1 MTTLAPPAPPTPP
14 AEQEVP
20 ASTPRARRRPA
31 VADRLGLAAAGTVVG
46 VVLLAALVPGLLA
59 PQDPLEISL
68 SESFAPPSAEHLFG
82 TDQSGRDVFSRV
94 IHGARQSLV
103 IGIGATAIG
112 LLGALVLGL
121 LGGLG
126 GRIADGAVTRV
137 IEVLYA
143 FPGILLALI
152 LIAVYGNSALTQ
164 MVAVGIATMPGYAR
178 MVRGQLLVVRS
189 SAYVEAARALGHPP
203 ARILVRTILPNAF
216 RPLTVLVTLGI
227 GQAIVWAAA
236 LGFLGMGVQ
245 PPTAEWGAMLNAGR
259 NYIQQA
265 WWMDFFPGVTIV
277 LFTLSLTVLG
287 RHLQR
292 ATDAGARR

>member
-1 MTTLAPPAPPTPP
+1 MTTLAPPAPVAAPEAAP
-14 AEQEVP
+14 APQPV
-20 ASTPRARRRPA
+20 RRRRDLTGT
-31 VADRLGLAAAGTVVG
+31 VGLVAAGAVVG
-46 VVLLAALVPGLLA
+46 VVLLAALVPDLLA

-103 IGIGATAIG
+103 IGIGATALG

-126 GRIADGAVTRV
+126 GRVTDGAVTRI

-164 MVAVGIATMPGYAR
+164 MVAVGLATMPGYAR
-178 MVRGQLLVVRS
+178 MVRSQVLAVRG
-189 SAYVEAARALGHPP
+189 SAYVEAARALGHPSP
-203 ARILVRTILPNAF
+203 RILLRTLLPNAF
-216 RPLTVLVTLGI
+216 RPLTVLITLGI

-259 NYIQQA
+259 TYIQQA
-265 WWMDFFPGVTIV
+265 WWMDFFPGITIV

-292 ATDAGARR
+292 ATDAGAQR

>member
-1 MTTLAPPAPPTPP
+1 MTTLAPPAPV
-14 AEQEVP
+14 AEQETVP
-20 ASTPRARRRPA
+20 APRTARRRPA
-31 VADRLGLAAAGTVVG
+31 RSGRIGLVAAGAVVAA
-46 VVLLAALVPGLLA
+46 VLLAALVPGLLA

-103 IGIGATAIG
+103 IGLGATAIG
-112 LLGALVLGL
+112 LLGALVLGM

-178 MVRGQLLVVRS
+178 MVRGQLLVVRT

-203 ARILVRTILPNAF
+203 LRILVRTILPNAF

-259 NYIQQA
+259 TYIQQA
-265 WWMDFFPGVTIV
+265 WWMDFFPGITIV

-292 ATDAGARR
+292 ATDAGAVR

>member
-1 MTTLAPPAPPTPP
+1 MTALATAPETAAPA
-14 AEQEVP
+14 AG
-20 ASTPRARRRPA
+20 SRPRARRARRA
-31 VADRLGLAAAGTVVG
+31 TALRSVSFWLAAVV
-46 VVLLAALVPGLLA
+46 VVLVLLAAVAPGLLA

-68 SESFAPPSAEHLFG
+68 GESFDGPSAAHVFG

-94 IHGARQSLV
+94 VHGAGQSLA
-103 IGIGATAIG
+103 IGLGATAIG
-112 LLGALVLGL
+112 LVGAIALGL

-126 GRIADGAVTRV
+126 GRLADASVTRV

-152 LIAVYGNSALTQ
+152 LIAVYGSSALTQ
-164 MVAVGIATMPGYAR
+164 MVAVGVATMPGYAR
-178 MVRGQLLVVRS
+178 MVRGQVLAVKGSL
-189 SAYVEAARALGHPP
+189 YVESARALGHSP
-203 ARILVRTILPNAF
+203 ARILTRTILPNAF
-216 RPLTVLVTLGI
+216 RPLTVLVTLGV

-259 NYIQQA
+259 TYIQQA
-265 WWMDFFPGVTIV
+265 WWMDFFPGITIV
-277 LFTLSLTVLG
+277 VFTLSLTVLG

-292 ATDAGARR
+292 AADSGASR

>member
-1 MTTLAPPAPPTPP
+1 MTTLAPPAPV
-14 AEQEVP
+14 AEQETVP
-20 ASTPRARRRPA
+20 APRPARRRPA
-31 VADRLGLAAAGTVVG
+31 RSGRIGLVAAGAVVG
-46 VVLLAALVPGLLA
+46 TVLLAALVPGLLA

-103 IGIGATAIG
+103 IGLGATAIG
-112 LLGALVLGL
+112 LLGALVLGM

-178 MVRGQLLVVRS
+178 MVRGQLLVVRT

-203 ARILVRTILPNAF
+203 LRILVRTILPNAF

-259 NYIQQA
+259 SYIQQA
-265 WWMDFFPGVTIV
+265 WWMDFFPGITIV

-292 ATDAGARR
+292 ATDAGAVR

>member
-1 MTTLAPPAPPTPP
+1 MTTLAPPAP
-14 AEQEVP
+14 ADVEQSAPVP
-20 ASTPRARRRPA
+20 VPRRTARRPLA
-31 VADRLGLAAAGTVVG
+31 GRLGPLTAGAVVG
-46 VVLLAALVPGLLA
+46 AVLLAALAPGLLA
-59 PQDPLEISL
+59 PHDPLEISL

-82 TDQSGRDVFSRV
+82 TDQSGRDVLSRV

-112 LLGALVLGL
+112 LAGALVLGL

-126 GRIADGAVTRV
+126 GRLADGAVTRV

-152 LIAVYGNSALTQ
+152 LIAVYGSSAVTQ
-164 MVAVGIATMPGYAR
+164 MVAVGLATMPGYAR
-178 MVRGQLLVVRS
+178 MVRGQLLQVRG
-189 SAYVEAARALGHPP
+189 SAYVEAARTLGHPP
-203 ARILVRTILPNAF
+203 ARILVRTLLPNAL

-259 NYIQQA
+259 TYIQQA
-265 WWMDFFPGVTIV
+265 WWMDFFPGITIV

-292 ATDAGARR
+292 ATDAGAQR

>member
-1 MTTLAPPAPPTPP
+1 MTTLAPPAPVTAQETAP
-14 AEQEVP
+14 A
-20 ASTPRARRRPA
+20 PRRLRRRPA
-31 VADRLGLAAAGTVVG
+31 LAGRIGPIIAGTVVG
-46 VVLLAALVPGLLA
+46 VVLLAALAPGLLA

-126 GRIADGAVTRV
+126 GRLADGAVTRV

-178 MVRGQLLVVRS
+178 MVRGQLLVVRG

-203 ARILVRTILPNAF
+203 LRILARTILPNAF

-259 NYIQQA
+259 TYIQQA
-265 WWMDFFPGVTIV
+265 WWMDFFPGITIV

-292 ATDAGARR
+292 ATDAGVRR

>member
-1 MTTLAPPAPPTPP
+1 MTTLAPPAPAP
-14 AEQEVP
+14 EQESIP
-20 ASTPRARRRPA
+20 AQRRTRRRP
-31 VADRLGLAAAGTVVG
+31 VPSGRIGLVAAGTVVG
-46 VVLLAALVPGLLA
+46 AVLLAALVPGLLA

-103 IGIGATAIG
+103 IGLGATAIG
-112 LLGALVLGL
+112 LLGALVLGM

-126 GRIADGAVTRV
+126 GRLADGAVTRV

-178 MVRGQLLVVRS
+178 MVRGQLLVVRG

-259 NYIQQA
+259 TYIQQA
-265 WWMDFFPGVTIV
+265 WWMDFFPGITIV
-277 LFTLSLTVLG
+277 LFTLSLTGLG

-292 ATDAGARR
+292 ATDAGAQR

>member
-1 MTTLAPPAPPTPP
+1 MTVLAPAPEAPALEEGARPVRRLRRHP
-14 AEQEVP
+14 A
-20 ASTPRARRRPA
+20 
-31 VADRLGLAAAGTVVG
+31 LGGPGVWAAGAVVAL
-46 VVLLAALVPGLLA
+46 VLLAALLPDLLA

-68 SESFAPPSAEHLFG
+68 SESFDAPSIQHVFG

-94 IHGARQSLV
+94 IHGAGQSLA
-103 IGIGATAIG
+103 IGLGATAIG
-112 LLGALVLGL
+112 LVGALVLGL
-121 LGGLG
+121 VGGLA
-126 GRIADGAVTRV
+126 GRFADATVTRV

-143 FPGILLALI
+143 FPGILLAMI

-164 MVAVGIATMPGYAR
+164 MVAVGVATMPGYAR
-178 MVRGQLLVVRS
+178 MVRGQVLAVRGS
-189 SAYVEAARALGHPP
+189 LYVEAARALGHPP
-203 ARILVRTILPNAF
+203 ARILLRTLLPNAF
-216 RPLTVLVTLGI
+216 RPLTVLITLGI

-259 NYIQQA
+259 TYIQQA
-265 WWMDFFPGVTIV
+265 WWMDFFPGITIV

-292 ATDAGARR
+292 INDSGILR

>member
-1 MTTLAPPAPPTPP
+1 MTTLAPPLPEVDKPAAP
-14 AEQEVP
+14 AQRAAR
-20 ASTPRARRRPA
+20 ASRSPLRH
-31 VADRLGLAAAGTVVG
+31 LGVVLPGAVVG
-46 VVLLAALVPGLLA
+46 VVVLAALAPGLLA

-68 SESFAPPSAEHLFG
+68 SESFAPPSTEHLFG

-94 IHGARQSLV
+94 IHGARQSLL
-103 IGIGATAIG
+103 IGLGATAIG
-112 LLGALVLGL
+112 LLGAMVLGL
-121 LGGLG
+121 AGGLG
-126 GRIADGAVTRV
+126 GRLADGAVTRV
-137 IEVLYA
+137 IEILYA

-164 MVAVGIATMPGYAR
+164 MVAVGLATMPGYAR
-178 MVRGQLLVVRS
+178 MVRGQVLVVRN

-203 ARILVRTILPNAF
+203 VRILLRTLLPNAF
-216 RPLTVLVTLGI
+216 RPLTVLITLGV

-259 NYIQQA
+259 TYIQQA

-287 RHLQR
+287 RRLQQS
-292 ATDAGARR
+292 TDAGALR

>member
-1 MTTLAPPAPPTPP
+1 MTVLAPAPEAPVL
-14 AEQEVP
+14 EE
-20 ASTPRARRRPA
+20 SPRPARRVRRHPA
-31 VADRLGLAAAGTVVG
+31 LGGPGVWAAAVV
-46 VVLLAALVPGLLA
+46 VALVLLAALLPDLLA

-68 SESFAPPSAEHLFG
+68 SESFDAPSAQHVFG

-94 IHGARQSLV
+94 IHGAGQSLA
-103 IGIGATAIG
+103 IGLGATAIG
-112 LLGALVLGL
+112 LVGALALGL
-121 LGGLG
+121 IGGLA
-126 GRIADGAVTRV
+126 GRFADATVTRV

-143 FPGILLALI
+143 FPGILLAMI
-152 LIAVYGNSALTQ
+152 LIAVYGSSALTQ
-164 MVAVGIATMPGYAR
+164 MVAVGVATMPGYAR
-178 MVRGQLLVVRS
+178 MVRGQVLAVRGS
-189 SAYVEAARALGHPP
+189 LYVEAARALGHPP
-203 ARILVRTILPNAF
+203 ARILLRTLLPNAF
-216 RPLTVLVTLGI
+216 RPLAVLITLGI

-259 NYIQQA
+259 TYIQQA

-292 ATDAGARR
+292 TNDSGAVR

>member
-1 MTTLAPPAPPTPP
+1 MTTLAPPAAPVAEPEAAPVPRPSRRAP
-14 AEQEVP
+14 AP
-20 ASTPRARRRPA
+20 GRI
-31 VADRLGLAAAGTVVG
+31 GLVAAGAVVG
-46 VVLLAALVPGLLA
+46 AVLLAALLPDLLA

-68 SESFAPPSAEHLFG
+68 SESFAPPSAEHVFG

-103 IGIGATAIG
+103 IGIGATGIG
-112 LLGALVLGL
+112 LAGALVLGL

-164 MVAVGIATMPGYAR
+164 MVAVGLATMPGYAR
-178 MVRGQLLVVRS
+178 MVRGQLLVVRG

-203 ARILVRTILPNAF
+203 LRILVRTILPNAF
-216 RPLTVLVTLGI
+216 RPLTVLVTLGV

-259 NYIQQA
+259 TYIQQA
-265 WWMDFFPGVTIV
+265 WWMDFFPGITIV
-277 LFTLSLTVLG
+277 VFTLSLTVLG
-287 RHLQR
+287 RRLQR
-292 ATDAGARR
+292 ATDAGALR

>member
-1 MTTLAPPAPPTPP
+1 MTTLAPPAPVTAQEP
-14 AEQEVP
+14 APVP
-20 ASTPRARRRPA
+20 RTAGRRPA
-31 VADRLGLAAAGTVVG
+31 AGDLGLLAAGSVVG
-46 VVLLAALVPGLLA
+46 VVLLAALVPDLLA

-68 SESFAPPSAEHLFG
+68 SESFAPPSAGHVFG

-94 IHGARQSLV
+94 IHGARQSLL
-103 IGIGATAIG
+103 IGAGATAIG
-112 LLGALVLGL
+112 LAGALVLGL
-121 LGGLG
+121 VGGLG

-164 MVAVGIATMPGYAR
+164 MVAVGLATMPGYAR
-178 MVRGQLLVVRS
+178 MVRGQLLTVRR

-203 ARILVRTILPNAF
+203 LRILVRTILPNAF

-259 NYIQQA
+259 TYIQQA
-265 WWMDFFPGVTIV
+265 WWMDFFPGITIV

-287 RHLQR
+287 RGLQR
-292 ATDAGARR
+292 ATDAGAQR

>member
-1 MTTLAPPAPPTPP
+1 MTALATAPETAAPS
-14 AEQEVP
+14 A
-20 ASTPRARRRPA
+20 ASRPRARRTRPA
-31 VADRLGLAAAGTVVG
+31 TALRSVSFWLAAVV
-46 VVLLAALVPGLLA
+46 VALVLLAAIAPGLLA

-68 SESFAPPSAEHLFG
+68 GESFDAPSAAHVFG

-94 IHGARQSLV
+94 VHGAGQSLA
-103 IGIGATAIG
+103 IGLGATAIG
-112 LLGALVLGL
+112 LLGAITLGL

-126 GRIADGAVTRV
+126 GRWADASVTRV

-152 LIAVYGNSALTQ
+152 LIAVYGSSAATQ
-164 MVAVGIATMPGYAR
+164 MVAVGVATMPGYAR
-178 MVRGQLLVVRS
+178 MVRGQVLAVKGSL
-189 SAYVEAARALGHPP
+189 YVESARALGHSS
-203 ARILVRTILPNAF
+203 ARILWRTILPNAF
-216 RPLTVLVTLGI
+216 RPLTVLVTLGV

-259 NYIQQA
+259 TYIQQA
-265 WWMDFFPGVTIV
+265 WWMDFFPGITIV
-277 LFTLSLTVLG
+277 AFTLSLTVLG

-292 ATDAGARR
+292 AADSGASR

>member
-1 MTTLAPPAPPTPP
+1 MTALATAPETAAPA
-14 AEQEVP
+14 AG
-20 ASTPRARRRPA
+20 SRSRARRARRA
-31 VADRLGLAAAGTVVG
+31 TALRSASFWLAAVV
-46 VVLLAALVPGLLA
+46 VVLVLLAAVAPGLLA

-68 SESFAPPSAEHLFG
+68 GESFDAPSAAHVFG

-94 IHGARQSLV
+94 VHGAGQSLA
-103 IGIGATAIG
+103 IGLGATAIG
-112 LLGALVLGL
+112 LVGAIVLGL

-126 GRIADGAVTRV
+126 GRLADASVTRV

-152 LIAVYGNSALTQ
+152 LIAVYGSSALTQ
-164 MVAVGIATMPGYAR
+164 MVAVGVATMPGYAR
-178 MVRGQLLVVRS
+178 MVRGQVLAVKGSL
-189 SAYVEAARALGHPP
+189 YVESARALGHSP
-203 ARILVRTILPNAF
+203 ARILTRTILPNAF
-216 RPLTVLVTLGI
+216 RPLTVLVTLGV

-259 NYIQQA
+259 TYIQQA
-265 WWMDFFPGVTIV
+265 WWMDFFPGITIV
-277 LFTLSLTVLG
+277 VFTLSLTVLG

-292 ATDAGARR
+292 AADSGASR

>member
-1 MTTLAPPAPPTPP
+1 MTTLAPPAPVTAQETAP
-14 AEQEVP
+14 A
-20 ASTPRARRRPA
+20 PRRPRRRPA
-31 VADRLGLAAAGTVVG
+31 LAGRIGPIIAGTVVG
-46 VVLLAALVPGLLA
+46 VVLLAALAPGLLA

-103 IGIGATAIG
+103 IGLGATAIG

-126 GRIADGAVTRV
+126 GRIADGVVTRV

-178 MVRGQLLVVRS
+178 MVRGQLLVVRG

-203 ARILVRTILPNAF
+203 LRILVRTILPNAF

>member
-1 MTTLAPPAPPTPP
+1 MTTLAPTADPLTDATSPPP
-14 AEQEVP
+14 ARRT
-20 ASTPRARRRPA
+20 APRAPRRR
-31 VADRLGLAAAGTVVG
+31 LG
-46 VVLLAALVPGLLA
+46 VLLAGATVSLVVLAALFPALIA

-68 SESFAPPSAEHLFG
+68 SESFRAPSAEHLFG

-94 IHGARQSLV
+94 IHGAGRSLA
-103 IGIGATAIG
+103 IGAGATAIG
-112 LLGALVLGL
+112 LAGALALGL

-126 GRIADGAVTRV
+126 GRWADAGVTRV

-152 LIAVYGNSALTQ
+152 LIAVYGNSATTQ
-164 MVAVGIATMPGYAR
+164 MVAVAVAAMPGYAR
-178 MVRGQLLVVRS
+178 MVRGQVLSVKTSL
-189 SAYVEAARALGHPP
+189 YVEAARALGHPP
-203 ARILVRTILPNAF
+203 LRILLRTLLPNAF

-245 PPTAEWGAMLNAGR
+245 PPAAEWGAMLNAGR
-259 NYIQQA
+259 NYLQTA
-265 WWMDFFPGVTIV
+265 WWMDFFPGITIV
-277 LFTLSLTVLG
+277 LFTLSLTVIG

-292 ATDAGARR
+292 STDAGAAR

>member
-1 MTTLAPPAPPTPP
+1 MTVLAPAPEAPVL
-14 AEQEVP
+14 EE
-20 ASTPRARRRPA
+20 SPRPARRVRRHPA
-31 VADRLGLAAAGTVVG
+31 LGGPGVWAAAVV
-46 VVLLAALVPGLLA
+46 VALVLLAALLPDLLA

-68 SESFAPPSAEHLFG
+68 SESFDAPSAQHVFG

-94 IHGARQSLV
+94 IHGAGQSLA
-103 IGIGATAIG
+103 IGLGATAIG
-112 LLGALVLGL
+112 LVGALALGL
-121 LGGLG
+121 IGGLA
-126 GRIADGAVTRV
+126 GRFADATVTRV

-143 FPGILLALI
+143 FPGILLAMI
-152 LIAVYGNSALTQ
+152 LIAVYGSSALTQ
-164 MVAVGIATMPGYAR
+164 MVAVGVATMPGYAR
-178 MVRGQLLVVRS
+178 MVRGQVLAVRGS
-189 SAYVEAARALGHPP
+189 LYVEAARALGHPP
-203 ARILVRTILPNAF
+203 ARILLRTLLPNAF
-216 RPLTVLVTLGI
+216 RPLTVLITLGI

-259 NYIQQA
+259 TYIQQA

-292 ATDAGARR
+292 TNDSGAVR

>member
-1 MTTLAPPAPPTPP
+1 MTTLAPPAPVADPQVAP
-14 AEQEVP
+14 A
-20 ASTPRARRRPA
+20 PRRVRRRPA
-31 VADRLGLAAAGTVVG
+31 AGSLGLVAAGTVVG
-46 VVLLAALVPGLLA
+46 VVLLAALVPDLLA

-68 SESFAPPSAEHLFG
+68 SESFATPSAEHLFG

-103 IGIGATAIG
+103 IGLCATAIG

-126 GRIADGAVTRV
+126 GRIADGVVTRV

-178 MVRGQLLVVRS
+178 MVRGQLLVVRG

-203 ARILVRTILPNAF
+203 LRILVRTILPNAF

>member
-1 MTTLAPPAPPTPP
+1 MTTLAPPATVADPQVAP
-14 AEQEVP
+14 A
-20 ASTPRARRRPA
+20 PRRVRRRPA
-31 VADRLGLAAAGTVVG
+31 AGSLGLVAAGTVVG
-46 VVLLAALVPGLLA
+46 VVLLAALVPDLLA

-68 SESFAPPSAEHLFG
+68 SESFATPSAEHLFG

-103 IGIGATAIG
+103 IGLCATAIG

-126 GRIADGAVTRV
+126 GRIADGVVTRV

-178 MVRGQLLVVRS
+178 MVRGQLLVVRG

-203 ARILVRTILPNAF
+203 LRILVRTILPNAF

>member
-1 MTTLAPPAPPTPP
+1 MTTLAPPAPV
-14 AEQEVP
+14 AEQETAPVP
-20 ASTPRARRRPA
+20 RPARRRPA
-31 VADRLGLAAAGTVVG
+31 RSGRIGLVAAGAVVAA
-46 VVLLAALVPGLLA
+46 VLLAALVPGLLA

-103 IGIGATAIG
+103 IGLGATAIG
-112 LLGALVLGL
+112 LLGALVLGM

-178 MVRGQLLVVRS
+178 MVRGQLLVVRG

-203 ARILVRTILPNAF
+203 VRILVRTILPNAF

-259 NYIQQA
+259 TYIQQA
-265 WWMDFFPGVTIV
+265 WWMDFFPGITIV

-292 ATDAGARR
+292 ATDAGAVR

>member
-1 MTTLAPPAPPTPP
+1 MTTLAPPAPAPAAAQETAPAPRPT
-14 AEQEVP
+14 
-20 ASTPRARRRPA
+20 RRRRPA
-31 VADRLGLAAAGTVVG
+31 RIRPGLVAAGAVVG
-46 VVLLAALVPGLLA
+46 AVLLAALVPDLLA
-59 PQDPLEISL
+59 PHDPLEISL
-68 SESFAPPSAEHLFG
+68 SESFAPPSAEHVFG
-82 TDQSGRDVFSRV
+82 TDQSGRDVYSRV
-94 IHGARQSLV
+94 VHGARQSLV

-112 LLGALVLGL
+112 LAGALVLGL

-152 LIAVYGNSALTQ
+152 LIAVYGNSAVTQ
-164 MVAVGIATMPGYAR
+164 MVAVGLATMPGYAR
-178 MVRGQLLVVRS
+178 MVRGQVLVVRG

-203 ARILVRTILPNAF
+203 VRILLRTILPNAF

-259 NYIQQA
+259 TYIQQA
-265 WWMDFFPGVTIV
+265 WWMDLFPGLTIV

-292 ATDAGARR
+292 ATDAGALR

>member
-1 MTTLAPPAPPTPP
+1 MTTLAPPAPVADPQVAP
-14 AEQEVP
+14 A
-20 ASTPRARRRPA
+20 PRRVRRRPA
-31 VADRLGLAAAGTVVG
+31 AGSLGLVAAGTVVG
-46 VVLLAALVPGLLA
+46 VVLLAALVPDLLA

-121 LGGLG
+121 LGG
-126 GRIADGAVTRV
+126 RFADGAVTRV

-178 MVRGQLLVVRS
+178 MVRGQLLVVRG

-203 ARILVRTILPNAF
+203 LRILARTILPNAF

-259 NYIQQA
+259 TYIQQA
-265 WWMDFFPGVTIV
+265 WWMDFFPGITIV

-292 ATDAGARR
+292 ATDAGVRR

>member
-1 MTTLAPPAPPTPP
+1 MTTLAPPAPAP
-14 AEQEVP
+14 AAAP
-20 ASTPRARRRPA
+20 ATAPAPRRARRRAPLT
-31 VADRLGLAAAGTVVG
+31 DRLGLCAAGAVVAL
-46 VVLLAALVPGLLA
+46 VLLAALVPDLLA
-59 PQDPLEISL
+59 PHDPLEISL
-68 SESFAPPSAEHLFG
+68 SESFAPPSAEHVFG
-82 TDQSGRDVFSRV
+82 TDQSGRDVYSRV
-94 IHGARQSLV
+94 VHGARQSLV
-103 IGIGATAIG
+103 IGVGATAIG
-112 LLGALVLGL
+112 LVGALGLGL

-126 GRIADGAVTRV
+126 GRLADGAVTRV
-137 IEVLYA
+137 IEILYA

-152 LIAVYGNSALTQ
+152 LIAVYGNSAVTQ
-164 MVAVGIATMPGYAR
+164 MVAVGLATMPGYAR
-178 MVRGQLLVVRS
+178 MVRGQVLVVRAS
-189 SAYVEAARALGHPP
+189 SYVEAARALGHSP
-203 ARILVRTILPNAF
+203 ARVLRRTILPNAF

-259 NYIQQA
+259 TYIQQA
-265 WWMDFFPGVTIV
+265 WWMDFFPGITIV

>member
-1 MTTLAPPAPPTPP
+1 MTALASQAPEDDRTTTTVSRPA
-14 AEQEVP
+14 
-20 ASTPRARRRPA
+20 ARRSSPGRI
-31 VADRLGLAAAGTVVG
+31 GLVAAGAVVAA
-46 VVLLAALVPGLLA
+46 VLLAALVPNLLA
-59 PQDPLEISL
+59 PQDPLEIDL
-68 SESFAPPSAEHLFG
+68 SASFAPPGAEHVFG

-94 IHGARQSLV
+94 VHGARQSLV

-112 LLGALVLGL
+112 LAGALALGL
-121 LGGLG
+121 IGGLG
-126 GRIADGAVTRV
+126 GRWADGAVTRV

-143 FPGILLALI
+143 FPGMLLALI
-152 LIAVYGNSALTQ
+152 LIAVYGNSAATQ
-164 MVAVGIATMPGYAR
+164 MVAVGLATMPGYAR
-178 MVRGQLLVVRS
+178 MVRGQLLVVRG

-203 ARILVRTILPNAF
+203 LRILVRTILPNAF

-265 WWMDFFPGVTIV
+265 WWMDFFPGITIV

-287 RHLQR
+287 RRIQR
-292 ATDAGARR
+292 ATDAGALR

>member
-1 MTTLAPPAPPTPP
+1 MTTLAPPAPVADPQVAP
-14 AEQEVP
+14 AP
-20 ASTPRARRRPA
+20 RRARRRPA
-31 VADRLGLAAAGTVVG
+31 PGSLGLVAAGTVVG
-46 VVLLAALVPGLLA
+46 VILLAALVPDLLA

-103 IGIGATAIG
+103 IGLGATAIG

-178 MVRGQLLVVRS
+178 MVRGQLLVVRG

-203 ARILVRTILPNAF
+203 LRILVRTILPNAF

-259 NYIQQA
+259 TYIQQA
-265 WWMDFFPGVTIV
+265 WWMDFFPGITIV

-292 ATDAGARR
+292 ATDAGTRR